1 MSAPSRVID
10 GIYMIGGSEISDSM
24 DCCIYLVDAG
34 ELILIDTGAGKS
46 TERLIDNIMALGLI
60 PEKLSTIIIT
70 HAHIDHIGSLYDLK
84 VQYGVKIIAHADDS
98 LAIESG
104 KKVGA
109 EYYGVKYRPCAVD
122 IKLYGESNNLKIDVL
137 EFQLLHVPGHT
148 PGSIVVVLNDI
159 SGKKVLFGQ
168 DIHGPYHPMWGGEPE
183 KAIKSLE
190 RLREIKADIL
200 CEGHYG
206 VIKPAEEV
214 DEFISDFIDGL
225 KGR

>member
-1 MSAPSRVID
+1 
-10 GIYMIGGSEISDSM
+10 MIGGSEISDSM